1 MSAKSLLFT
10 GALPYTDPPGC
21 GPCRTEV
28 TMTIQKNGR
37 LYNFIVRDKIVI
49 EDPYLVLVKAGAFS
63 IRTGEPYA
71 GATPDRSVRDF
82 LIKSNVVI

>member
-10 GALPYTDPPGC
+10 GDLPYEDPPGC
-21 GPCRTEV
+21 GPCRVEIPLV
-28 TMTIQKNGR
+28 IQKNGR
-37 LYNFIVRDKIVI
+37 LYNFIVRDKISI
-49 EDPYLVLVKAGAFS
+49 EDPYLMMVKAGAFA

-71 GATPDRSVRDF
+71 GNSPSRDVRDF